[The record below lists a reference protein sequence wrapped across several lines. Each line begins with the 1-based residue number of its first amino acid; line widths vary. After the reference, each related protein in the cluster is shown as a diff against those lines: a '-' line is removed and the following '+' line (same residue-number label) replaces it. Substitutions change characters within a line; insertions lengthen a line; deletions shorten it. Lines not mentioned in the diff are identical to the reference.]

1 MSSDINAGNGQ
12 NFGKLS
18 EVGGRA
24 VVAFLRQQ
32 YPVKTAACVE
42 AEIGIPA
49 DTYRKW
55 ENGTA
60 PSFNATLKL
69 IARHGPEFLAAVM
82 PTRFDWLDAAVQ
94 AREAKAIEVD
104 IAEKR
109 RRLDQLR
116 ANL

>member
-42 AEIGIPA
+42 AEIGIN
-49 DTYRKW
+49 D
-55 ENGTA
+55 
-60 PSFNATLKL
+60 
-69 IARHGPEFLAAVM
+69 
-82 PTRFDWLDAAVQ
+82 
-94 AREAKAIEVD
+94 
-104 IAEKR
+104 
-109 RRLDQLR
+109 
-116 ANL
+116 